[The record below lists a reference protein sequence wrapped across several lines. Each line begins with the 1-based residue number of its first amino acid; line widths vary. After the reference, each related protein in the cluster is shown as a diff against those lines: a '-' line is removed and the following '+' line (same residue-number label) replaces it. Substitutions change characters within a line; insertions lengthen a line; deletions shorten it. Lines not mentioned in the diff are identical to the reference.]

1 MSWVKITNGVI
12 TTKVPKQSFVDLYQ
26 KNGFTVVVENNP
38 TLAKSATKIT
48 QGVEPNDKPRAS
60 TSARSESKS
69 ATKLPVATKRRD

>member
-12 TTKVPKQSFVDLYQ
+12 TTKVPKQAFVDLYQ
-26 KNGFTVVVENNP
+26 KNGFTVVENNP

-60 TSARSESKS
+60 TSTRSKS
-69 ATKLPVATKRRD
+69 KGATKLPVVTKRRD

>member
-12 TTKVPKQSFVDLYQ
+12 TTKVPKQSFGDLYQ

-48 QGVEPNDKPRAS
+48 QGVEPNDKPRARTS
-60 TSARSESKS
+60 TRSESKG
-69 ATKLPVATKRRD
+69 ATKLPVATKQRD

>member
-48 QGVEPNDKPRAS
+48 QGVEPNDKPRTS
-60 TSARSESKS
+60 TSATSKIAS
-69 ATKLPVATKRRD
+69 NAKIPVVAKRGN

>member
-38 TLAKSATKIT
+38 TLAKSETKIT
-48 QGVEPNDKPRAS
+48 QGVEPNDMPRAS
-60 TSARSESKS
+60 TSARSESKG

>member
-38 TLAKSATKIT
+38 TDAPENYFSSFQVL
-48 QGVEPNDKPRAS
+48 
-60 TSARSESKS
+60 
-69 ATKLPVATKRRD
+69 

>member
-38 TLAKSATKIT
+38 TLAKSETKIT

-60 TSARSESKS
+60 TSTRSESKG

>member
-12 TTKVPKQSFVDLYQ
+12 TTKVPKQSFADLYQ

-60 TSARSESKS
+60 TSTRSESKG